1 MSGALQTADAQW
13 GDAQWGDA
21 QRQGP
26 AAKGTP
32 RYPLVRMR
40 AIKPKLGGR
49 YLVKGMLPSGALTV
63 VWGAPKCGKSF
74 WTLDVV
80 AHIAC
85 GLPYRGLKVRQ
96 GPVVY
101 IAAEGAEG
109 FEARAR
115 AWCARH
121 LGDADDPPLHVLS
134 RRIDLV
140 HEHKSFIAG
149 IEQQLGVGKPGGAV
163 PVVVV
168 VDTLN
173 RTYSGSE
180 SSDQD
185 MTAYVAAADAIKTR
199 FNCTVIIVHHCGL
212 EANRPRGHTAL
223 AGAADAQISI
233 RRQRHLITAAVDF
246 AKDMPDGYSNTSKLE
261 MIEIGSDEDGEMIS
275 TCIVV
280 PTDEKPEAAK
290 PQLSAGM
297 KLALK
302 ALDKALITDGANRCW
317 PGMPATVISVPT
329 SLWRATFYQM
339 SLLEAPDGNQEA
351 RQKAFRRAST
361 ELQSREL
368 IGCSNDHVWKVKQ
381 GAGE

>member
-1 MSGALQTADAQW
+1 MSGALQSADTQW
-13 GDAQWGDA
+13 GDTQW
-21 QRQGP
+21 P
-26 AAKGTP
+26 AKPAVT

-40 AIKPKLGGR
+40 AIKPKLKGR

-74 WTLDVV
+74 WTLDLV

-101 IAAEGAEG
+101 VAAEGAEG

-121 LGDADDPPLHVLS
+121 LGVEDDPPLHVLS

-140 HEHKSFIAG
+140 HEHVSFIAEIERQLG
-149 IEQQLGVGKPGGAV
+149 IEKPTSPAA

-168 VDTLN
+168 IDTLN

-185 MTAYVAAADAIKTR
+185 MTAYVGAADAIKTR

-246 AKDMPDGYSNTSKLE
+246 AKDMPDGYSNVSRLE
-261 MIEIGSDEDGEMIS
+261 KIEIGNDEDGDMIT

-280 PTDEKPEAAK
+280 PTDEKAEPSR

-297 KLALK
+297 ALAMK
-302 ALDKALITDGANRCW
+302 ALEKALITAGVTRCM
-317 PGMPATVISVPT
+317 PGMPDHAISVPT
-329 SLWRATFYQM
+329 DLWRATFYQM
-339 SLLEAPDGNQEA
+339 SLLEAPEGNQAA
-351 RQKAFRRAST
+351 RQKAFRRAAT
-361 ELQSREL
+361 DLQAREL
-368 IGCSNDHVWKVKQ
+368 IGCASDHVWKVKQ
-381 GAGE
+381 GAAG

>member
-1 MSGALQTADAQW
+1 MSGALQSADTQW
-13 GDAQWGDA
+13 GDA
-21 QRQGP
+21 RRP
-26 AAKGTP
+26 ARSST
-32 RYPLVRMR
+32 RYPLVRLR
-40 AIKPKLGGR
+40 AIKPRLSGR

-85 GLPYRGLKVRQ
+85 GKPYRGLKVRQ

-101 IAAEGAEG
+101 VAAEGAEG

-115 AWCARH
+115 AWCAH
-121 LGDADDPPLHVLS
+121 YLGDQDDPPLHVLS

-140 HEHKSFIAG
+140 REHVGFIAE
-149 IEQQLGVGKPGGAV
+149 IERQLGIDRATSPAAPVAV
-163 PVVVV
+163 VI
-168 VDTLN
+168 DTLN

-185 MTAYVAAADAIKTR
+185 MTAYVAAADAIRTR

-233 RRQRHLITAAVDF
+233 RRQHHLITAAVDF
-246 AKDMPDGYSNTSKLE
+246 AKDMPDGYRNTSKLE
-261 MIEIGSDEDGEMIS
+261 TIEIGSDEDGETIS

-280 PTDEKPEAAK
+280 PTEEVLEPARPKLTAAM
-290 PQLSAGM
+290 A
-297 KLALK
+297 LAMK
-302 ALDKALITDGANRCW
+302 ALENALITAGVTRTM
-317 PGMPATVISVPT
+317 PGMPDHVLSVPT
-329 SLWRATFYQM
+329 DLWRGTFYQM
-339 SLLEAPDGNQEA
+339 SLLEAPEGNQSA
-351 RQKAFRRAST
+351 RQKAFRRAAT
-361 ELQSREL
+361 DLQAREM
-368 IGCSNDHVWKVKQ
+368 IGCVNDHVWKVKR
-381 GAGE
+381 GGE

>member
-1 MSGALQTADAQW
+1 MNQTALEAADAQW
-13 GDAQWGDA
+13 TVGGN
-21 QRQGP
+21 
-26 AAKGTP
+26 AKAS

-49 YLVKGMLPSGALTV
+49 YLVKGMLPSGALTI

-115 AWCARH
+115 AWCAHH
-121 LGDADDPPLHVLS
+121 LAEGDDPPLHVLS

-140 HEHKSFIAG
+140 HEHQSFIA
-149 IEQQLGVGKPGGAV
+149 EMVQQLGGVV

-185 MTAYVAAADAIKTR
+185 MTAYVGAADAIKTR

-233 RRQRHLITAAVDF
+233 RRQRHLITATVDF
-246 AKDMPDGYSNTSKLE
+246 AKDMPDGYSNTGKLE
-261 MIEIGSDEDGEMIS
+261 KIEIGSDEDGEMIS
-275 TCIVV
+275 TCILV
-280 PTDEKPEAAK
+280 PTDEKPEPSK
-290 PQLSAGM
+290 PQLSPGM
-297 KLALK
+297 KLAMK
-302 ALDKALITDGANRCW
+302 ALDKALITGGANRCW
-317 PGMPATVISVPT
+317 PGMPANVISVTT

-351 RQKAFRRAST
+351 RQKAFRRAAT

-368 IGCSNDHVWKVKQ
+368 VSCSSDHVWKVKK
-381 GAGE
+381 GPEA